1 MDAAVL
7 WRRNPAFRQGR
18 GSLIVIIRPPWKT
31 RSARVGWTK
40 RRATRGRRSYHSANY
55 MFMCPSCGSGFGID
69 ADCKP
74 HRGTPDHLHG
84 HGKTNRSEV
93 VSNRDRLPRPGSS
106 PGGVAQR
113 DRGRDPNTP
122 LSPGRLIL
130 GDPANVDRRWGRR
143 RSPARRPPHAKNRLA
158 ADLRS
163 LYALLL
169 ATHIP
174 ADRTRHPSSPPVRP
188 DRITLVQS
196 RLGLTCVPKD

>member
-1 MDAAVL
+1 ML
-7 WRRNPAFRQGR
+7 GRRKPAFCRGR
-18 GSLIVIIRPPWKT
+18 GSLIVLIRPPQKNRT
-31 RSARVGWTK
+31 ARVGWTK
-40 RRATRGRRSYHSANY
+40 RRATRGRRSYRSANY
-55 MFMCPSCGSGFGID
+55 MFMCPSCGSGFGVD
-69 ADCKP
+69 TDCEP
-74 HRGTPDHLHG
+74 HRCTHDHLHG
-84 HGKTNRSEV
+84 HGKTNWSEV
-93 VSNRDRLPRPGSS
+93 VSNKKRLTSPGSS

-122 LSPGRLIL
+122 LSPGRLIP
-130 GDPANVDRRWGRR
+130 GDPANVDRTWGRR
-143 RSPARRPPHAKNRLA
+143 RWPARRPPHAKNRLA

-196 RLGLTCVPKD
+196 KLGLTCVPKD